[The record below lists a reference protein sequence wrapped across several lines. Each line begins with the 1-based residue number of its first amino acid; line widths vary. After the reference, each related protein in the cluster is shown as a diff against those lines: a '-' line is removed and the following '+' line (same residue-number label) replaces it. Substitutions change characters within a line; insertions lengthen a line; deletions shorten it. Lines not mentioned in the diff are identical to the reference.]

1 MSGGSIRNTIAVACS
16 GLRLFELYIRIQFR
30 SIETIAMARKRNDK
44 LVYELHAQVC
54 SVLSNAKRLEIIDLL
69 RDGERTAGELCKGMG
84 LPKAN
89 VSQQLSIMRGKE
101 ILLARRE
108 GRRIF
113 YRLSQPGMLRA
124 YDLLREV
131 LLEKLETQGTL
142 ARALRG
148 SGARGDKRTGLAG
161 G

>member
-1 MSGGSIRNTIAVACS
+1 MPKN
-16 GLRLFELYIRIQFR
+16 
-30 SIETIAMARKRNDK
+30 RNDK
-44 LVYELHAQVC
+44 RVYELHAQVC

-69 RDGERTAGELCKGMG
+69 RDGERTAGDLCRKMG

-89 VSQQLSIMRGKE
+89 VSQQLSIMRGKG

-108 GRRIF
+108 GQRIF
-113 YRLSQPGMLRA
+113 YRLSQPRMLRA

-131 LLEKLETQGTL
+131 LLERLEAQGTL
-142 ARALRG
+142 ARDMRG
-148 SGARGDKRTGLAG
+148 SGARGDKVIGLVG

>member
-1 MSGGSIRNTIAVACS
+1 M
-16 GLRLFELYIRIQFR
+16 RI
-30 SIETIAMARKRNDK
+30 IETIIMALKRNAK
-44 LVYELHAQVC
+44 LLYELHAQVC

-69 RDGERTAGELCKGMG
+69 RDGERTAGELCRKMG

-89 VSQQLSIMRGKE
+89 VSQQLSIMRGKG

-113 YRLSQPGMLRA
+113 YRLSQPRMLRA

-131 LLEKLETQGTL
+131 LLEKLETQGTI
-142 ARALRG
+142 ARNLHGIGAHGDKGIDLRG
-148 SGARGDKRTGLAG
+148 QGR
-161 G
+161 